1 MSLTSD
7 DFGVLEK
14 AFEIPNDE
22 FRVNYKAMIEDI
34 ETVFTTKV
42 KKEKRFFNIFNLY

>member
-1 MSLTSD
+1 M
-7 DFGVLEK
+7 LEK

-42 KKEKRFFNIFNLY
+42 NNKKNFKIFLIYLGT